1 MSRIR
6 RQLCGLMAAMM
17 VCGAGAAFAQVDG
30 TLTTTDGRKVQGQ
43 IKWRDASKVY
53 EVQQASGAVV
63 NYKPDQVARV
73 QAKVPANLDA
83 AAKMVAAGGAGAA
96 KAIPVLKEIAATYK
110 MLAHDVTA
118 TRWLAEACLKT
129 GDAKAAAAAC
139 DAVMQYNPNAALD
152 ADFARVYKDVLL
164 ATEQY
169 DVLNT
174 MLTRIVQSGSREAAA
189 TAQMIRGDI
198 AMKQGKYKDA
208 LLDGYLR
215 TVVLFGDMRAV
226 QPEAIYKASQC
237 FEKLGQSVYAE
248 KMRKKLL
255 EEFPQS
261 SYAQEIKSG
270 K

>member
-1 MSRIR
+1 MSRIQ
-6 RQLCGLMAAMM
+6 RQLGGMLAAM
-17 VCGAGAAFAQVDG
+17 VICGAGVALAQVDG

-53 EVQQASGAVV
+53 EVLQASGATV

-73 QAKVPANLDA
+73 QAKMPADLEA
-83 AAKMVAAGGAGAA
+83 AARSVAAGGANAE
-96 KAIPVLKEIAATYK
+96 KAIPALKKIVETYK

-118 TRWLAEACLKT
+118 TRWLAEAYLKT
-129 GDAKAAAAAC
+129 GDARAAAAAC
-139 DAVMQYNPNAALD
+139 DTVMQYNPNAALD
-152 ADFARVYKDVLL
+152 PDFARVYKDVLL

-174 MLTRIVQSGSREAAA
+174 MLTRIVQMGTRDTAA

-215 TVVLFGDMRAV
+215 TVVLFADMRAV

-237 FEKLGQSVYAE
+237 FEKLGQAVYAE